1 MLYLPVF
8 AIFSSQ
14 IDTDLVLRYRNSRG
28 GIIIGITSGSSQISL
43 FVFSKEVLG
52 YDLADFF
59 YRNSEVIKSEVY
71 NTLEV
76 LLRAE

>member
-1 MLYLPVF
+1 
-8 AIFSSQ
+8 
-14 IDTDLVLRYRNSRG
+14 VLRYRNSRG
-28 GIIIGITSGSSQISL
+28 GIIIGTTSGNNQTSL

-59 YRNSEVIKSEVY
+59 HRNSEVIKNEVY
-71 NTLEV
+71 STLEI